1 MTDYLF
7 TAILP
12 HTNGLTEDRYVNT
25 FAVLDVNAGGAARDG
40 VMAAIEAF
48 YTDVP
53 TGGLASIAE
62 CLSADVSRVASVCE
76 ILAYDITGH
85 LDGSAH
91 GAPVDA
97 IAFTMPAAANS
108 NRLPQEVAYVLTLES
123 QTRAS
128 EPVEVPDDG
137 DPDSKPQRPMQ
148 RHTGRIYLGP
158 LGFFALDETT
168 GRPDVAIRDTVH
180 LAATDLAAAVRA
192 ETIGGTGDEGWS
204 IWSRTDA
211 ILRPVHFVSSD
222 NAFDTQR
229 RRGVDATARVRVAV

>member
-25 FAVLDVNAGGAARDG
+25 FAVKGANPGSTARDG
-40 VMAAIEAF
+40 IMQAIEDF
-48 YTDVP
+48 YTLVP

-62 CLSADVSRVASVCE
+62 CLSADVSRVGAACE
-76 ILAYDITGH
+76 ILAYDIGGH

-123 QTRAS
+123 QTRAT

-158 LGFFALDETT
+158 LGFFALDETS

-180 LAATDLAAAVRA
+180 LAAIDMS
-192 ETIGGTGDEGWS
+192 ETIHSHTTTGTGTEGWA

-211 ILRPVHFVSSD
+211 VLRPVHFVSSD